1 MKAAQRGRFAVK
13 PVVAA
18 LALAFA
24 GVDAMADPTPTQLPG
39 AGLVRAVNT
48 GTTISSPSV
57 GGVGF
62 PTWCITAFCGQTGGV
77 AGSQVFNGTLAAGG
91 FPGSIQL
98 NNAGTIARAVIRWG
112 GNGGS
117 LESYNPAGFNI
128 GANAT
133 MYFTSS
139 STVTSA
145 AVLNIDASGN
155 PSQIF
160 GRLISTADAKLGGA
174 TAISDGVNTSG
185 GAAPAIFVA
194 NASGVIVG
202 STGEIHG
209 PNGIALIGANL
220 NGGGSLSTAEWDFVA
235 NNGAAT
241 SFLDVTGGQ
250 STVDVRGFLYGGTVG
265 INTNTPAAY
274 VLLVGG
280 NVMNT
285 GNMFGSN
292 VNVLAG
298 MRAYGSAS
306 ISDTVNGVSK
316 VPVQRL
322 FNVDTGAMT
331 VGRNECTSG
340 AACLEISMSGA
351 TFANDGSLSSTK
363 VGGPGLITIGA
374 AKGIRTGTLGDKNPL
389 VGLYADS
396 GIYTDV
402 YEAGG
407 NTEIYNVVRGYSL
420 GTTLPFLR
428 VNQDTGWNGD
438 VTLNALTVGS
448 APSSI
453 TTDGVVSIR
462 GVNVHIDSTINHTL
476 TGITTNPDLNITST
490 NSLTTTAAVG
500 ARGDVFITNSG
511 AGGINIGADVIS
523 NRDGGVDGSVFVTN
537 SAAGSPTTISGGLYA
552 TGSTTGNVN
561 VDVNGPLSIIGSIAS
576 TFYDVN
582 ITNNQNGATSS
593 IKTTLFAGRDINI
606 TVTGPLDV
614 DVGAPSGS
622 GSAGHDLNITQ
633 NSLAAGNTTTIA
645 GHFDVN
651 NDINIVN
658 NGGTS
663 TKLYI
668 DGTLHTFALYDGY
681 SLINVFSGGDLR
693 LGPVNGGFG
702 NSSTS
707 DVWVAANGLNVA
719 LTGTISADDE
729 FAFMAPNALTKIY
742 TSAVVTAPDVDL
754 TVLNLRGVQDGGAAY
769 TSVGQKPTTQFVTND
784 FNVVA
789 TGTVNSPITGN
800 TNWLTN
806 QMQIKAMN
814 AGSPVFVDF
823 SAVGGGFQTI
833 NLGVTGDVILTSGAT
848 GTPFSIV
855 GFATPLIFV
864 PPLVAN
870 GGSQLIV
877 NASGNMDVNGVA
889 GPGFPLA
896 PVSFQFPGGVA
907 LKAGGY
913 LSLNTPLYNAW
924 TLSPAPYQGVFFE
937 APTIIASGYVATNPG
952 SWVNYSSYPVTGPSN
967 TYSINQ
973 VAPTLFQFVSTP
985 EAIHNNTFSLKAIG
999 QPFCTTPNPPSPWA
1013 PGC

>member
-1 MKAAQRGRFAVK
+1 M
-13 PVVAA
+13 VAA
-18 LALAFA
+18 LALAFTA
-24 GVDAMADPTPTQLPG
+24 VNAYADPTPTQLPG
-39 AGLVRAVNT
+39 AGLIRAVNT

-57 GGVGF
+57 FGGPGGATF
-62 PTWCITAFCGQTGGV
+62 CITSFCGQTGGV
-77 AGSQVFNGTLAAGG
+77 AGDQIFNGSLAPAI

-160 GRLISTADAKLGGA
+160 GRLISTANVKLGGSP
-174 TAISDGVNTSG
+174 TTISDGVNTSG

-250 STVDVRGFLYGGTVG
+250 STVDVRGQLYGGTVG

-274 VLLVGG
+274 ILLVGG

-340 AACLEISMSGA
+340 ASCLEISMSGA
-351 TFANDGSLSSTK
+351 TFANDGSISSTK

-420 GTTLPFLR
+420 NTTLPFLR

-438 VTLNALTVGS
+438 VTLNALTVG
-448 APSSI
+448 ANPSSI
-453 TTDGVVSIR
+453 VTTGPVSIR
-462 GVNVHIDSTINHTL
+462 GVNVHIDSTINHTVFSP
-476 TGITTNPDLNITST
+476 NVASDLNLVAT
-490 NSLTTTAAVG
+490 NSLKTTAAVG
-500 ARGDVFITNSG
+500 AGNNVYISNSG
-511 AGGINIGADVIS
+511 AGDLDIGGDVFSDTDGDGVGEIGISSTAAGALLKTASGKSIVAFGNQPNGDINI
-523 NRDGGVDGSVFVTN
+523 
-537 SAAGSPTTISGGLYA
+537 SG
-552 TGSTTGNVN
+552 
-561 VDVNGPLSIIGSIAS
+561 NGPMDLMSDIVSQHGDL
-576 TFYDVN
+576 F
-582 ITNNQNGATSS
+582 ITNNQQGATTHIGNGNQVVGSN
-593 IKTTLFAGRDINI
+593 TLGPTNGSTFIN
-606 TVTGPLDV
+606 VWGPLDINTLQLGSAV
-614 DVGAPSGS
+614 DV
-622 GSAGHDLNITQ
+622 NVTQ
-633 NSLAAGNTTTIA
+633 NSLAAGTTTTIA
-645 GHFDVN
+645 GGVVAWNDVN
-651 NDINIVN
+651 LINL
-658 NGGTS
+658 GGTS
-663 TKLYI
+663 TKLYV
-668 DGTLHTFALYDGY
+668 DATVNTVPNYDGQN
-681 SLINVFSGGDLR
+681 NVFIASGGDLR
-693 LGPVNGGFG
+693 VATINNALGPL
-702 NSSTS
+702 NSTQLL
-707 DVWVAANGLNVA
+707 ANGLNVA
-719 LTGTISADDE
+719 LTGPQTTSLE
-729 FAFMAPNALTKIY
+729 YLLNAPNALTKIY
-742 TSAVVTAPDVDL
+742 TSAVVSAFDVDL

-769 TSVGQKPTTQFVTND
+769 TTVGQKPAAQFVTND
-784 FNVVA
+784 FSVTA
-789 TGTVNSPITGN
+789 TGSVNSPITGN
-800 TNWLTN
+800 TNWLNN

-814 AGSPVFVDF
+814 TGAPVFVDF
-823 SAVGGGFQTI
+823 SAVGGGFQSI

-889 GPGFPLA
+889 GPGFPLS

-924 TLSPAPYQGVFFE
+924 TLTPAAFQGVFFE
-937 APTIIASGYVATNPG
+937 APTIIAGGFVATNPG
-952 SWVNYSSYPVTGPSN
+952 SWVNYSTYPVTGPSN
-967 TYSINQ
+967 TYSITQ
-973 VAPTLFQFVSTP
+973 PLPTAFQFVSTP
-985 EAIHNNTFSLKAIG
+985 SAIHNNTYSRVVLG
-999 QPFCTTPNPPSPWA
+999 LPFCTTPNPPSPWA